1 MATLTNTQISVTYVG
16 LLKTS
21 GNTILD
27 STPQQI
33 TDGSGNNS
41 QLFLSTAKV
50 GIGAT
55 PSGSDTLQVQGSIS
69 ITGDGSNATTLTES
83 GSGDF
88 TIDVAGDLSL
98 DADGGDILFKDAGTT
113 IGTFSNSSTDFVIQ
127 SNVSDKDIIFK
138 GNDDGSTIS
147 PLTIDMSESGRAL
160 FNTGGENLVATFTST
175 DSIAEIRVADN
186 SNYSRILNVGTQLKL
201 MPNDGVELLI
211 LDGNDN
217 TINVPDSKTL
227 TFGDSDD
234 LQISHNGSNTLITN
248 NTGNILFTQNADDG
262 DIAFYSD
269 DGSGGVAE
277 YFKVDGGSENVLF
290 SKIVKLGDN
299 VELRI
304 GDGNDLKLF
313 SDGSNGYVSG
323 EQGDLYIRNRANDK
337 DIFIQCDDGSDGVA
351 TYLTIDGSVVRT
363 LVSKNFDLLDNVK
376 LRIGTGD
383 AEGAQDLQLYHNG
396 SSSYIEQ
403 VGTGDLVIQQSV
415 DDKDIVFNCDDGSGS
430 VTEYF
435 RVDGGDGKTIFSK
448 ESRFLDSVAIK
459 LGTSGDLVLS
469 HDGSNSSIQNF
480 TGTFKIMQNLTDGDI
495 SFQSDD
501 GSGGVTEYFRV
512 DGGAEAN
519 IFSKKVGIGTS
530 SPGGNLHVVGDSG
543 SSGQIYVYDADN
555 GTGTGDSLLINKSG
569 TNAFVYNRDNGQ
581 ISFGTNDTSD
591 MLVIANDGSAT
602 FAGKVITTEVESSG
616 ALLLDATADITID
629 AGGQDIIL
637 SDDGVIF
644 GTLSNSS
651 GFQIRSR
658 VDNADMFFRGV
669 DDGTEFNALTLDMSA
684 GGNATFAG
692 NVSLGDSKELR
703 LGASDDLVIKHNGTN
718 SVVDNTTGDLII
730 QNQIADGDIIFKS
743 DDGSDGL
750 AEYFRID
757 GGSVKNIASKEL
769 QFFDNV
775 KAEFG
780 DSSDLEI
787 YHDGSNS
794 YIQDTGTGNLLITG
808 SDSIQLK
815 SAGDEFYIFCSADG
829 QVALYNN
836 GVKKFETSGTGVA
849 VTGGMT
855 LSGNVEG
862 RKIPFV
868 FRSSFDDSAGS
879 TSIFVIPF
887 DANVETTVSGADEE
901 HIIIAPY
908 AGELTKVQWKHVKGT
923 LDTGFTTELFLYV
936 NGSQQTSSGELTA
949 SSDAITWSP
958 TSSNTFSAG
967 DELMIAYQKSAT
979 SKDWEHVSVSVVFS
993 FTGYNI

>member
-41 QLFLSTAKV
+41 QLFLSTTKV
-50 GIGAT
+50 GVGAT
-55 PSGSDTLQVQGSIS
+55 PSGSDTLQ
-69 ITGDGSNATTLTES
+69 ITGTSSFSSHVTLADNAELRIGTSTDLQASHDGTDSFIINNT
-83 GSGDF
+83 GDF
-88 TIDVAGDLSL
+88 YIRNT
-98 DADGGDILFKDAGTT
+98 AD
-113 IGTFSNSSTDFVIQ
+113 N
-127 SNVSDKDIIFK
+127 KDIIFQ
-138 GNDDGSTIS
+138 NDDGSGSTT
-147 PLTIDMSESGRAL
+147 PYMTIDGGATKVTLQKDLRADDNIKIQVGSSGDLFMVHES
-160 FNTGGENLVATFTST
+160 NTG
-175 DSIAEIRVADN
+175 
-186 SNYSRILNVGTQLKL
+186 K
-201 MPNDGVELLI
+201 
-211 LDGNDN
+211 
-217 TINVPDSKTL
+217 
-227 TFGDSDD
+227 
-234 LQISHNGSNTLITN
+234 ITN
-248 NTGNILFTQNADDG
+248 GTGDLIIINNTDDG
-262 DIAFYSD
+262 DIIFKSD
-269 DGSGGVAE
+269 DGSSSVTE
-277 YFKVDGGSENVLF
+277 YFRLDGGTTSTRFEKKLRAQDNIQIQAGSAGDVEIVHNGTDSKINNYTGDLIFTQNTDDGDIIFQSDDGSSGTTEYFRVDGGSENVLF

-415 DDKDIVFNCDDGSGS
+415 DNKDIVFNCDDGSGS

-435 RVDGGDGKTIFSK
+435 RVDGG
-448 ESRFLDSVAIK
+448 A
-459 LGTSGDLVLS
+459 
-469 HDGSNSSIQNF
+469 
-480 TGTFKIMQNLTDGDI
+480 
-495 SFQSDD
+495 
-501 GSGGVTEYFRV
+501 
-512 DGGAEAN
+512 
-519 IFSKKVGIGTS
+519 
-530 SPGGNLHVVGDSG
+530 
-543 SSGQIYVYDADN
+543 
-555 GTGTGDSLLINKSG
+555 
-569 TNAFVYNRDNGQ
+569 
-581 ISFGTNDTSD
+581 
-591 MLVIANDGSAT
+591 
-602 FAGKVITTEVESSG
+602 
-616 ALLLDATADITID
+616 
-629 AGGQDIIL
+629 
-637 SDDGVIF
+637 
-644 GTLSNSS
+644 
-651 GFQIRSR
+651 
-658 VDNADMFFRGV
+658 
-669 DDGTEFNALTLDMSA
+669 
-684 GGNATFAG
+684 
-692 NVSLGDSKELR
+692 
-703 LGASDDLVIKHNGTN
+703 
-718 SVVDNTTGDLII
+718 
-730 QNQIADGDIIFKS
+730 
-743 DDGSDGL
+743 
-750 AEYFRID
+750 
-757 GGSVKNIASKEL
+757 VKNIASKEL

-780 DSSDLEI
+780 DSSDLQIYHDGTNSRIYNDTGDLYIRNQADGKDIYFQSDNGSGGVATYFQLDGGNAKTSFSRNYQALDNVKAQFGDSNDLEIYHNGTNSEIQNQTGNLNIKATSTDGDIKFFLDDGAGSTTQYVRMDGGAERVLFFNDTEHQDNVKATFGNAGDLEI
-787 YHDGSNS
+787 YHDSSNS
-794 YIQDTGTGNLLITG
+794 YIDDSGTGTLRIRSNFLTIE
-808 SDSIQLK
+808 K
-815 SAGDEFYIFCSADG
+815 
-829 QVALYNN
+829 YNN
-836 GVKKFETSGTGVA
+836 GEIMASFDDDNAVSLYHNNSKKFETTSSGVA

-993 FTGYNI
+993 FTSYNI

>member
-277 YFKVDGGSENVLF
+277 YFRVDGANEVISF
-290 SKIVKLGDN
+290 TKQP
-299 VELRI
+299 
-304 GDGNDLKLF
+304 KLF
-313 SDGSNGYVSG
+313 
-323 EQGDLYIRNRANDK
+323 
-337 DIFIQCDDGSDGVA
+337 
-351 TYLTIDGSVVRT
+351 
-363 LVSKNFDLLDNVK
+363 DNVK
-376 LRIGTGD
+376 LNIGD
-383 AEGAQDLQLYHNG
+383 ASDLQIFHGGTDSRIENKTGHLFIRNDADNSDIIFQTDDGAGNVATYFFLDGSRADGTYLYTEFPDNSVIGLGNDTDLQIYHSGTN
-396 SSSYIEQ
+396 SLIENF
-403 VGTGDLVIQQSV
+403 TNDLIIQQKA
-415 DDKDIVFNCDDGSGS
+415 DDSDIVFKSDDGSGGT
-430 VTEYF
+430 TEYF
-435 RVDGGDGKTIFSK
+435 RVDGGAEIVVASK
-448 ESRFLDSVAIK
+448 EFRFADNVPIK
-459 LGTSGDLVLS
+459 LGTGPDFQMLHNGTTTSFE
-469 HDGSNSSIQNF
+469 NSTGNLLITNF
-480 TGTFKIMQNLTDGDI
+480 ADDSDIIFK
-495 SFQSDD
+495 SDD
-501 GSGGVTEYFRV
+501 GSGGVTEYFRL
-512 DGGAEAN
+512 DGSSEIN
-519 IFSKKVGIGTS
+519 IFSKDTFFIDNVNLKV
-530 SPGGNLHVVGDSG
+530 G
-543 SSGQIYVYDADN
+543 SSGDLI
-555 GTGTGDSLLINKSG
+555 LLH
-569 TNAFVYNRDNGQ
+569 
-581 ISFGTNDTSD
+581 
-591 MLVIANDGSAT
+591 DGSNSFINNVT
-602 FAGKVITTEVESSG
+602 GNLTIKNS
-616 ALLLDATADITID
+616 ADD
-629 AGGQDIIL
+629 SDIIFE
-637 SDDGVIF
+637 SDDGSGGVTEYFRLDGGDVRIKIPDNIIMTF
-644 GTLSNSS
+644 G
-651 GFQIRSR
+651 
-658 VDNADMFFRGV
+658 
-669 DDGTEFNALTLDMSA
+669 A
-684 GGNATFAG
+684 GGDLQLSHDATD
-692 NVSLGDSKELR
+692 SLIR
-703 LGASDDLVIKHNGTN
+703 NY
-718 SVVDNTTGDLII
+718 TGDLKIT
-730 QNQIADGDIIFKS
+730 NFADDKDIIFKS
-743 DDGSDGL
+743 DDGSGGTT
-750 AEYFRID
+750 EYFRFD
-757 GGSVKNIASKEL
+757 GSSVQSIISKPFRFL
-769 QFFDNV
+769 DNV
-775 KAEFG
+775 QGIFGTGNDLQIYHDASNSYIQQTGTGDLIIEQTTDDNDIIFKCDDGSGGTTTYLTLDGSLSRLQVDKNMLFVDSKAAFFG
-780 DSSDLEI
+780 NSQDLQI

-794 YIQDTGTGNLLITG
+794 YITNSTGELLIQDDDT
-808 SDSIQLK
+808 IRLQK
-815 SAGDEFYIFCSADG
+815 SNGENMLRAVADG
-829 QVALYNN
+829 SVELYENN
-836 GVKKFETSGTGVA
+836 VKKFETTTSGVA

-993 FTGYNI
+993 FTSYNI